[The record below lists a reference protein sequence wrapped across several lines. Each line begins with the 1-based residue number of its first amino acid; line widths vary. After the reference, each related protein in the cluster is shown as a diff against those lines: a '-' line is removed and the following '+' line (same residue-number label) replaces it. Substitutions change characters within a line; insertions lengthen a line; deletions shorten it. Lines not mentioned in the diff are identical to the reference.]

1 MYVCIT
7 DDEESVIGKLKQ
19 VAIDRLKEEGVEIDS
34 EDPEKTKKS
43 IIQRAKAYF
52 GVSRKSSTTLAV
64 FLITFFFGLIDTNWA
79 KYCVSYWSFWGVFSA
94 ADMDDGEFRQMVL
107 KDLLINLQQKGFDI
121 DPGIES
127 YQILPYNI
135 QRR

>member
-1 MYVCIT
+1 ML
-7 DDEESVIGKLKQ
+7 LK
-19 VAIDRLKEEGVEIDS
+19 
-34 EDPEKTKKS
+34 
-43 IIQRAKAYF
+43 
-52 GVSRKSSTTLAV
+52 
-64 FLITFFFGLIDTNWA
+64 FLGF
-79 KYCVSYWSFWGVFSA
+79 FSA

-135 QRR
+135 QQR

>member
-19 VAIDRLKEEGVEIDS
+19 VAVDRLKEEGVEIDS

-79 KYCVSYWSFWGVFSA
+79 EYCVSYWSFLGFFSA

-121 DPGIES
+121 NPGIDS
-127 YQILPYNI
+127 YQILTYNI
-135 QRR
+135 

>member
-1 MYVCIT
+1 MILITVSCLLKRKEMMNKCRIHLRNTISMNVCIT

-64 FLITFFFGLIDTNWA
+64 FLITFFFGLIDT
-79 KYCVSYWSFWGVFSA
+79 K
-94 ADMDDGEFRQMVL
+94 
-107 KDLLINLQQKGFDI
+107 
-121 DPGIES
+121 
-127 YQILPYNI
+127 
-135 QRR
+135 